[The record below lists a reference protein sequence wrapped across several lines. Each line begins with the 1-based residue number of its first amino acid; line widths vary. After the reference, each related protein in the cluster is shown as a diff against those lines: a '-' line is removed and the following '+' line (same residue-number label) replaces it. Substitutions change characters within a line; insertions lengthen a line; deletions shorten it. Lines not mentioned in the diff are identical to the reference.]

1 MVKINTLS
9 PHDPMPSGPNRQV
22 VVLRRFEEDNPGRT
36 TVEIVLTGS
45 PEEVTHPRRPDG
57 SAMSFDDAIAAAKR
71 VAESE
76 GIDSVFVLD
85 RMQGKREHEILAHQ
99 GDHGIHGEGLADV
112 DTEDGEQGPDMRD
125 TVHPARE
132 T

>member
-1 MVKINTLS
+1 MVKVNTLS

-45 PEEVTHPRRPDG
+45 PEEITHPRQSDG
-57 SAMSFDDAIAAAKR
+57 SAMSFDDAISAAKR

-99 GDHGIHGEGLADV
+99 GDHSTHGEGLSDV
-112 DTEDGEQGPDMRD
+112 DAPDGEQGPDMRD
-125 TVHPARE
+125 IVHPARE

>member
-36 TVEIVLTGS
+36 TIEIVLTGS
-45 PEEVTHPRRPDG
+45 PEEITHPRWPDG

-76 GIDSVFVLD
+76 GINSVFVLD

-99 GDHGIHGEGLADV
+99 GDHSILGEGLS
-112 DTEDGEQGPDMRD
+112 DTDMEDGERGPDMRD
-125 TVHPARE
+125 VAHPISE
-132 T
+132 P